1 MEDNGGI
8 PYDKPKKEP
17 VSVAWQA
24 ILCVILPFY
33 WIYALYRIK
42 RVGKGVLVYL
52 GTLVGGIGVAYVFSS
67 VEGSD
72 MIVGISVIIAL
83 YGGGIV
89 LLLFIVKWTMDWNE
103 KLNEFNP

>member
-1 MEDNGGI
+1 
-8 PYDKPKKEP
+8 
-17 VSVAWQA
+17 
-24 ILCVILPFY
+24 
-33 WIYALYRIK
+33 
-42 RVGKGVLVYL
+42 
-52 GTLVGGIGVAYVFSS
+52 
-67 VEGSD
+67 